1 MNDLALSLLA
11 QLLRMAEKHE
21 VGSRSRPPA
30 LTASALSEYHAVR
43 ELERKEAIEAAFKAA
58 RAERVL
64 RLTWDRV
71 GEKDGG
77 YVQRVDLVDAARLA
91 RFLNVLPAS
100 EIRAAAAARLKW
112 LCADFPVIEAV
123 LERWGKM
130 KTVRGYGPDDAAAWH
145 DAVLAVRAARELG
158 DAGETPIRN
167 FSARVFSDSKR
178 VESLTPVLDVLLAGR
193 IDAEIREPHAV
204 WLELGLV
211 REEQPVRL
219 AGSLRVVRTRVA
231 ALLDAPY
238 SAFPA
243 AAVTAI
249 ERGQAVAELL
259 SIENLTTFHQ
269 EAKRRCDDP
278 VLLIYTGGAPS
289 PAWRAMY
296 GRLLDSLPASTL
308 VRHWGDVDEGG
319 FRIAAQI
326 AAVALDHGR
335 LLQPCRMAPSD
346 VPPERRKAARPGTV
360 ESMKVFAKQAGW
372 ADIAAAMDPAHGFTV
387 EQESL

>member
-1 MNDLALSLLA
+1 MG
-11 QLLRMAEKHE
+11 EKHE

-30 LTASALSEYHAVR
+30 LTASTLAEYHAVR
-43 ELERKEAIEAAFKAA
+43 ELGRKEAIEAALKAA

-64 RLTWDRV
+64 RLTWDRI
-71 GEKDGG
+71 GEEDGG
-77 YVQRVDLVDAARLA
+77 YVQRVDLVDAVGLA

-100 EIRAAAAARLKW
+100 AIRADAATRLEGFRS
-112 LCADFPVIEAV
+112 DFPVIEAV
-123 LERWGKM
+123 LERWEKM
-130 KTVRGYGPDDAAAWH
+130 KTVRGYGPEDAVAWR

-167 FSARVFSDSKR
+167 FSARVFNDSKR
-178 VESLTPVLDVLLAGR
+178 VESLTPALDVLLAGSV
-193 IDAEIREPHAV
+193 DAEIREPQAV

-219 AGSLRVVRTRVA
+219 AGRLRIVRTRVA

-238 SAFPA
+238 AAFPA

-249 ERGQAVAELL
+249 ESGQAVAELL

-269 EAKRRCDDP
+269 EAKRRCHEP

-296 GRLLDSLPASTL
+296 GRLLDSLPANTL

-319 FRIAAQI
+319 FRVAAQI
-326 AAVALDHGR
+326 AAVALEHGR
-335 LLQPCRMAPSD
+335 LLQPCRMSPSD
-346 VPPERRKAARPGTV
+346 VPPERRKAALPATV
-360 ESMKVFAKQAGW
+360 ENMKLFAQKAGW
-372 ADIAAAMDPAHGFTV
+372 ADIAAAMDPAHGFTA